1 MSRKADSFPRVLQAG
16 EQLVLI
22 SGITASQ
29 PMKRAELAHSPKAGE
44 AAVPDEGRWLPH
56 HAALLEAAEQWP
68 SSAGREAVAQALT
81 GLLVRAYWHQQTGG
95 RSRSSP
101 VWRTEAVSGSLQLRE
116 RVRRATEVL
125 SGRSVLE
132 ASYCIGLLYTDL
144 LPEETRAA
152 RGAYYTPPSVA
163 ERLLDLAAGEG
174 VDWSTATVLDPSCG
188 GGAFLVP
195 VAARML
201 AHHRIQALSPA
212 DRLAHVE
219 SHLAGIEIDGFAA
232 WMTRAFLDL
241 LALPVSREAGRPL
254 RVPIETGD
262 ALQVVVNDTRRFD
275 LVVGNP
281 PYGRVSLSPQR
292 RALFERSLYG
302 HANLYGIFLDA
313 ALRWRKPQGLVAF
326 LTPTSFLGGQY
337 YSRLRALLLDE
348 APPLVI
354 DVVSDRTG
362 VFPAVQQEMCL
373 TVFGRNPSRT
383 TTVHLVE
390 PKNGSLD
397 VVRAGSFPL
406 ARSLRGSPWLLPR
419 SQAQARLVEHASRMA
434 TRLETLGYRASTGPL
449 VWNRVKRQ
457 LRSRPEQGTYPLIW
471 AEAVRP
477 NELRFDYRARAERS
491 FVAVPEGQ
499 DHLLTTRPCVLVQR
513 TTAKE
518 QRRRLIACAVPEA
531 FVAQWGAIVV
541 ENHVNV
547 LRATSR
553 GQVSPA
559 ALAAVLNTAVVDEVF
574 RCLSGSV
581 AVSATELH
589 ALPLPEPEVFARIEE
604 LCREPRNEAAIE
616 KLVAEAYGARP
627 DPRLA

>member
-1 MSRKADSFPRVLQAG
+1 MTKQSVRALTARHAG
-16 EQLVLI
+16 EQLPLL
-22 SGITASQ
+22 SGITKPQAMTRVD
-29 PMKRAELAHSPKAGE
+29 PAKPLKPGE
-44 AAVPDEGRWLPH
+44 AVVREKPRWLADHEALREAAGRW
-56 HAALLEAAEQWP
+56 ET
-68 SSAGREAVAQALT
+68 STDREAVAQAVT
-81 GLLVRAYWHQQTGG
+81 GLLVRAYWNMQTDG
-95 RSRSSP
+95 RGRALPAWASEAGSASLELRARVQRSA
-101 VWRTEAVSGSLQLRE
+101 EALR
-116 RVRRATEVL
+116 
-125 SGRSVLE
+125 GCSVLE
-132 ASYCIGLLYTDL
+132 AAYSVGLLYTDL
-144 LPEETRAA
+144 LPAETRAA

-174 VDWSTATVLDPSCG
+174 IDWSTATVLDPSCG

-241 LALPVSREAGRPL
+241 LAYPVSREAGRFL
-254 RVPIETGD
+254 HVEIETAD
-262 ALQVVVNDTRRFD
+262 ALEVVAHDTRQFD
-275 LVVGNP
+275 LIVGNP
-281 PYGRVSLSPQR
+281 PYGRVTLSPRQ

-302 HANLYGIFLDA
+302 HANLYGVFLDA
-313 ALRWRKPQGLVAF
+313 ALRWRKPRGLVAF

-362 VFPAVQQEMCL
+362 VFPSVQQETCL
-373 TVFGRNPSRT
+373 TVFGSDPSQT

-390 PKNGSLD
+390 PKNGGLE
-397 VVRAGSFPL
+397 VARAGSFPL
-406 ARSLRGSPWLLPR
+406 AKGLRGSPWFLPR
-419 SQAQARLVEHASRMA
+419 SQAQARLVGHASRMPV
-434 TRLETLGYRASTGPL
+434 RLETLGYRVSTGPL
-449 VWNRVKRQ
+449 VWNRVKRR
-457 LRSRPEQGTYPLIW
+457 LRSRPEPGAYPLIW
-471 AEAVRP
+471 AEAVKP
-477 NELRFDYRARAERS
+477 NAFCFDYKNRAARC
-491 FVAVPEGQ
+491 FVAVAPGQ
-499 DHLLTTRPCVLVQR
+499 EHLLTNQPCVLVQR

-518 QRRRLIACAVPEA
+518 QRRRLIACAVPESFLA
-531 FVAQWGAIVV
+531 EWGAIVV

-547 LRATSR
+547 LWTTTL
-553 GQVSPA
+553 GHISPV

-589 ALPLPEPEVFARIEE
+589 ALPLPEPSVFALIEE
-604 LCREPRNEAAIE
+604 LCRQPGSEAAIE
-616 KLVAEAYGARP
+616 DLVARAYGDAV
-627 DPRLA
+627 

>member
-1 MSRKADSFPRVLQAG
+1 MTRTELVQPLRAGGAAADEDRHW
-16 EQLVLI
+16 LV
-22 SGITASQ
+22 
-29 PMKRAELAHSPKAGE
+29 
-44 AAVPDEGRWLPH
+44 H
-56 HAALLEAAEQWP
+56 HAALLEAAERWP
-68 SSAGREAVAQALT
+68 APALRDAIART
-81 GLLVRAYWHQQTGG
+81 IASLLVRAYWNLQTGG
-95 RSRSSP
+95 RGRALP
-101 VWRTEAVSGSLQLRE
+101 PWPTEAGSGSLELRS
-116 RVRRATEVL
+116 RTQSFAQALR
-125 SGRSVLE
+125 GRSVLE
-132 ASYCIGLLYTDL
+132 AAYCVGLLYTDL
-144 LPEETRAA
+144 LPEEARAA
-152 RGAYYTPPSVA
+152 RGVYYTPPSLA

-174 VDWSTATVLDPSCG
+174 VDWSTATVLDPACG

-201 AHHRIQALSPA
+201 AHHRIQALPPA

-241 LALPVSREAGRPL
+241 LAYPVTREAGRFL
-254 RVPIETGD
+254 RVPIDTAD
-262 ALQVVVNDTRRFD
+262 ALDVVAEDDRRFD

-281 PYGRVSLSPQR
+281 PYGRLSLPPRQ
-292 RALFERSLYG
+292 RALFERSLFG
-302 HANLYGIFLDA
+302 HANLYGVFLDA
-313 ALRWRKPQGLVAF
+313 ALRWRKPSGLVAY

-373 TVFGRNPSRT
+373 TVFGTDPSRT

-390 PKNGSLD
+390 PKNGSLE
-397 VVRAGSFPL
+397 VARAGSFPL
-406 ARSLRGSPWLLPR
+406 GQGLRGSPWFLPR
-419 SQAQARLVEHASRMA
+419 SRTQARLAQNASRMT
-434 TRLETLGYRASTGPL
+434 TRLESLGYRASTGPL

-457 LRSRPEQGTYPLIW
+457 LRSHPEPGAYPLIW

-477 NELRFDYRARAERS
+477 NMFSFDYRNRAQRS
-491 FVAVPEGQ
+491 FVVVPPGQ
-499 DHLLTTRPCVLVQR
+499 DHLLTSRPCVLVQR

-518 QRRRLIACAVPEA
+518 QRRRLIACAVPES
-531 FVAQWGAIVV
+531 FLAQWGAVVV

-547 LRATSR
+547 LWATSL
-553 GQVSPA
+553 GHVSA
-559 ALAAVLNTAVVDEVF
+559 VALAAVLNTAVVDEVF

-589 ALPLPEPEVFARIEE
+589 ALPLPERAVLARIEE
-604 LCREPRNEAAIE
+604 LCRDPGGEEAIE
-616 KLVAEAYGARP
+616 ALVAGAYGVGA
-627 DPRLA
+627 A